1 MERRRWQ
8 GNYEPHAEAEPGDPR
23 GRPQAGSDSF
33 GRLVWGAPGASN
45 SVRKVVLRKAEG
57 VQYEEPTEY
66 RGKSYTPFDEDEV
79 TVSVTATA
87 SDGRILF
94 ATGAE
99 PRSFK
104 VNRGGIVCSGLV
116 KGVESMCE
124 GEKAELRCYGQWANP
139 VDGAYPDEHT
149 EVRLCV
155 ELVKLCRVKIVR
167 EAVVRKTVQE
177 GVGTT
182 IIEDGVTATIRFAPA
197 AIRKVVSAA
206 ARLCVAISPFCGVGL
221 PSCQAHLCCL
231 PVTVSKGARP
241 RASCSTIAA

>member
-1 MERRRWQ
+1 
-8 GNYEPHAEAEPGDPR
+8 
-23 GRPQAGSDSF
+23 
-33 GRLVWGAPGASN
+33 
-45 SVRKVVLRKAEG
+45 
-57 VQYEEPTEY
+57 
-66 RGKSYTPFDEDEV
+66 
-79 TVSVTATA
+79 
-87 SDGRILF
+87 
-94 ATGAE
+94 
-99 PRSFK
+99 
-104 VNRGGIVCSGLV
+104 
-116 KGVESMCE
+116 MCE